1 MASNMSDNDAV
12 MEGTEPFAQEMVSRF
27 RIRILLSALG
37 VRFQQERKTPWD
49 VITFVL
55 FLSGRQT
62 SWKPD
67 LRSAWTSSTDLG
79 A

>member
-1 MASNMSDNDAV
+1 MSDNDAV

-37 VRFQQERKTPWD
+37 VRFQQERKTSWD